1 MFTGIIEE
9 TGRVRAVR
17 RRADAWRI
25 EIEADK
31 ILSGTVAGDS
41 IAVDGVCLTAA
52 ELTPSGFCADVSPET
67 SGRTTLERLSP
78 GALVNL
84 ERAVTP
90 STRLG
95 GHLVQGHVDTR
106 GVIVSIERTDDACD
120 LTVRFPPEGRKY
132 LAAKGAVAVDGISL
146 TVAALNDNTFSVA
159 VIPYTLENT
168 TLLAKK
174 AGDEVNLEYDVVAK
188 YVESLLAYG
197 QGDAA
202 TLTVDFLKE
211 KGF

>member
-17 RRADAWRI
+17 RRQSGWRI
-25 EIEADK
+25 EIAAEK
-31 ILSGTVAGDS
+31 ILAGTVTGDS

-52 ELTPSGFCADVSPET
+52 LLDAGGFTADVSPET
-67 SGRTTLERLSP
+67 LGRTTLERLTP
-78 GALVNL
+78 GARVNL

-106 GVIVSIERTDDACD
+106 GAIISVERPDTACN
-120 LTVRFPPEGRKY
+120 LTICFPPEGRKY
-132 LAAKGAVAVDGISL
+132 LAAKGAVAVDGVSL
-146 TVAALNDNTFSVA
+146 TVAALTGNTFSVA

-197 QGDAA
+197 KGDAA
-202 TLTVDFLKE
+202 TLTVDFLEE